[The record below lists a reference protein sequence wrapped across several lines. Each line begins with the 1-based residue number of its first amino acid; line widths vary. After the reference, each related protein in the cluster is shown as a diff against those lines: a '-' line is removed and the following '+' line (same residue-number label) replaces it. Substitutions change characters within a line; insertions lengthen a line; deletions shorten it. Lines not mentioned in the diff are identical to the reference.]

1 MEKIMKLDGK
11 DFYNL
16 CSNNN
21 FREIVEKI
29 EDGYSGM
36 FYILKILS
44 EAKEELTAGDV
55 TNKFGT
61 STARTAVAL
70 TNLEKK
76 GYITRTKS
84 ESDQRQTIVKIT
96 GDGLIALNSRKN
108 ELFSNINRYL
118 EKLSTKEQKQ
128 LYQILQKLIAK

>member
-1 MEKIMKLDGK
+1 MEKIMKLDGE

-108 ELFSNINRYL
+108 ELFSNIHRYL

>member
-1 MEKIMKLDGK
+1 MKLNGE

-21 FREIVEKI
+21 FRNIVEKI
-29 EDGYSGM
+29 EDGYSGIY
-36 FYILKILS
+36 YILKILS

-70 TNLEKK
+70 TTLEKK
-76 GYITRTKS
+76 NYITKTKS
-84 ESDQRQTIVKIT
+84 EKDQRQTIVKIT
-96 GDGLIALNSRKN
+96 GDGLIALNARKT
-108 ELFSNINRYL
+108 ELFSNIDKYL
-118 EKLSTKEQKQ
+118 GKLSTKESKQ
-128 LYQILQKLIAK
+128 LYLILQKLISN